1 MIEQRYF
8 ELPSYAVFAAMLG
21 IAGLP
26 IYIHAP
32 KFFVDTYGVS
42 LSALGLSLFFLR
54 LIDFVQ
60 DPLLGKLA
68 ESTRKYRVAPVWIA
82 GLVMALGMFGLFAM
96 QAPISPVLWFC
107 LTLSAV
113 FSGFSFLSIR
123 FYAQGVSSFG
133 EPGQLRLARW
143 RETGSLLGVCLAAMA
158 PTLLLTVSDD
168 AFWLYAILFF
178 GLVILALLAMQKHW
192 TTFPNGVPNPSS
204 GPVLSDPVVRQ
215 LLILAVL
222 NTAPVAVSST
232 LFLFFVES
240 RLLAPDMAGPLLI
253 LFFLTAAFS
262 APVWTFCASRF
273 GARRMLL
280 VAMVSTIISFAYAFF
295 LQTGQVS
302 TFTFICVASGATLG
316 ADLAILPAIFAR
328 RLARTGARAEIG
340 FGLWSF
346 ASKASLA
353 IAAVIVLPI
362 LELFGFQPGIENS
375 ERELFAL
382 SFGYA
387 ALPCALKLMAI
398 WMLLRLQL
406 GDAKT

>member
-8 ELPSYAVFAAMLG
+8 ALQSYAIFAAMLG

-42 LSALGLSLFFLR
+42 LSALGLALFFLR
-54 LIDFVQ
+54 LVDFVQ

-82 GLVMALGMFGLFAM
+82 GLVMALGMFGLFAI

-133 EPGQLRLARW
+133 ELGQLRLARW
-143 RETGSLLGVCLAAMA
+143 RETGSLLGICLAAIA
-158 PTLLLTVSDD
+158 PTLLLIFSENV
-168 AFWLYAILFF
+168 FWFYAVMFS
-178 GLVILALLAMQKHW
+178 GLVFVALLAMQRHW
-192 TTFPNGVPNPSS
+192 TTFSS
-204 GPVLSDPVVRQ
+204 SVAEPYSGSILSDPVVRQ
-215 LLILAVL
+215 LLILVVL

-240 RLLAPDMAGPLLI
+240 RLLAPNMAGPLLI
-253 LFFLTAAFS
+253 LFFLSAAVS
-262 APVWTFCASRF
+262 APIWTFCANRF
-273 GARRMLL
+273 GARRILL
-280 VAMVSTIISFAYAFF
+280 VAMVSAIISFAYGFF

-302 TFTFICVASGATLG
+302 TFAIICVASGATLG

-328 RLARTGARAEIG
+328 RLASTGARAEIG
-340 FGLWSF
+340 FGLWNF
-346 ASKASLA
+346 ASKVSLA
-353 IAAVIVLPI
+353 IAAVIVLPV
-362 LELFGFQPGIENS
+362 LDFFGFQPGPENS
-375 ERELFAL
+375 ETGLFAL

-387 ALPCALKLMAI
+387 ALPCALKLLAI

-406 GDAKT
+406 GQAKT